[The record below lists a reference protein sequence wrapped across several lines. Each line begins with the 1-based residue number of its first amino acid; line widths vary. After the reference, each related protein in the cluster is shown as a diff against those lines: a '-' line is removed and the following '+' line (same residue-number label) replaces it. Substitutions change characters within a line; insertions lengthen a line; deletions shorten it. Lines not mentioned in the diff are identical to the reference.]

1 MCYLLCGPQA
11 DCGALCTWGLT
22 AYHPLCRAMH
32 LSGAPGLLANSVKP
46 NSYISYLLFF
56 FFLKLFSWLHLVRP
70 GFNSSALKG
79 SPGQS
84 WGCWG
89 STAPGPICYWW
100 RSTII
105 HLWLKPVLKEVP
117 SSNKE
122 INFLPQDLQPLN
134 HWRPVL
140 IQREPGVKFNMK

>member
-1 MCYLLCGPQA
+1 MCYLLCRQCA

-22 AYHPLCRAMH
+22 ARHHLYRAMH
-32 LSGAPGLLANSVKP
+32 QSGAPGLLANSVKP
-46 NSYISYLLFF
+46 NSYSSYLFCLFF
-56 FFLKLFSWLHLVRP
+56 KLLSWLHLVRP

-89 STAPGPICYWW
+89 STASGPPRYWW
-100 RSTII
+100 RSII
-105 HLWLKPVLKEVP
+105 SQLWLKAVLKEVP
-117 SSNKE
+117 SSKKE

-140 IQREPGVKFNMK
+140 IQREPGVEFNMK